1 MKYEDQIELL
11 HNDLHN
17 IIYRYKSEY
26 ELHDETIIGALECL
40 KLSVI
45 ESFTINLDCDI
56 DLDDEEEDDKDKHF

>member
-26 ELHDETIIGALECL
+26 ELNDETIIGAHHARVLCARL
-40 KLSVI
+40 GWQSTRHGQSRSALSQPGYYRV
-45 ESFTINLDCDI
+45 
-56 DLDDEEEDDKDKHF
+56 

>member
-17 IIYRYKSEY
+17 LIYRYKSEY

-40 KLSVI
+40 KLYVI
-45 ESFTINLDCDI
+45 ESFTIDFESDI
-56 DLDDEEEDDKDKHF
+56 DLEDKEE

>member
-26 ELHDETIIGALECL
+26 ELHDETVIGAIECL

-45 ESFTINLDCDI
+45 ESFTIDFESDI
-56 DLDDEEEDDKDKHF
+56 DLDCDDDEEDKNPF

>member
-17 IIYRYKSEY
+17 LIYRYKSEY

-45 ESFTINLDCDI
+45 ESFTIDFESDI
-56 DLDDEEEDDKDKHF
+56 DLEDNEE